1 MKPELKLSQIIDDV
15 MFENVMKDPDTCK
28 LLIEAILP
36 NLQIS
41 EIEVHTQTRIKDNR
55 DNRSSILDVWVK
67 DDLGRQYDLEMQLGQ
82 KGSMD
87 LRARYYLSR
96 LDTESLH
103 TGEDYEHLEAAYV
116 IFICGFDPKGLGL
129 KEYDFVY
136 QCKQDPS
143 LELDTKTEIIY
154 LNSIGNKG
162 EVSEDL
168 QNLFDM
174 MNDKDPSRT
183 ELTDKMM
190 SRMIAYSQ
198 TPEWRD
204 HEMYIDAVVDKAVGK
219 ANMQS
224 IIRTVKNFKSSG
236 RDDQYILDFLT
247 DIYGDEYTKDE
258 LKKFIEEN

>member
-1 MKPELKLSQIIDDV
+1 M
-15 MFENVMKDPDTCK
+15 
-28 LLIEAILP
+28 
-36 NLQIS
+36 
-41 EIEVHTQTRIKDNR
+41 
-55 DNRSSILDVWVK
+55 
-67 DDLGRQYDLEMQLGQ
+67 
-82 KGSMD
+82 
-87 LRARYYLSR
+87 
-96 LDTESLH
+96 
-103 TGEDYEHLEAAYV
+103 
-116 IFICGFDPKGLGL
+116 GL

-168 QNLFDM
+168 QNLFNM

-224 IIRTVKNFKSSG
+224 IIRTVKNFKSSD

>member
-1 MKPELKLSQIIDDV
+1 MKPELKLSQITDDV

-103 TGEDYEHLEAAYV
+103 TGEDYEHLEAAY
-116 IFICGFDPKGLGL
+116 G
-129 KEYDFVY
+129 
-136 QCKQDPS
+136 
-143 LELDTKTEIIY
+143 T
-154 LNSIGNKG
+154 
-162 EVSEDL
+162 
-168 QNLFDM
+168 
-174 MNDKDPSRT
+174 
-183 ELTDKMM
+183 
-190 SRMIAYSQ
+190 
-198 TPEWRD
+198 
-204 HEMYIDAVVDKAVGK
+204 
-219 ANMQS
+219 
-224 IIRTVKNFKSSG
+224 
-236 RDDQYILDFLT
+236 
-247 DIYGDEYTKDE
+247 
-258 LKKFIEEN
+258 